1 MQDAINS
8 YKMIEHQLLGNT
20 HEKEEVYNKNEII
33 MVYLSKDRSVSEF
46 IQTFNDLRDRK
57 LSMKQFKTQLKEN
70 YDYELDNKTESE
82 VSSMC
87 NFSQYVKEEGKI
99 EALIEAIK
107 NIMKNFNVDALTAMK
122 SLEIEEKDHPFY
134 LNLLQENK

>member
-20 HEKEEVYNKNEII
+20 HEKEE
-33 MVYLSKDRSVSEF
+33 
-46 IQTFNDLRDRK
+46 
-57 LSMKQFKTQLKEN
+57 
-70 YDYELDNKTESE
+70 
-82 VSSMC
+82 
-87 NFSQYVKEEGKI
+87 GKI

-107 NIMKNFNVDALTAMK
+107 NIMKNIYVDALTAMK